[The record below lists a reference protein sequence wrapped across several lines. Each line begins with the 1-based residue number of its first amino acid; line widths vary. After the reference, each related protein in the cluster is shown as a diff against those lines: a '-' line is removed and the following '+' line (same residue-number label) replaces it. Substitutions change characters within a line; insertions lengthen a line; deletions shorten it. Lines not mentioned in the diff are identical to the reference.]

1 MTELEL
7 KNLVAEN
14 SRQIAEIWALFRETD
29 KQLKENAIQLRQT
42 DNQIKENAIQ
52 LKQTDTKI
60 DRLTGK
66 WGTFIEAFLAPGI
79 PKAFQEIGIPIHSTM
94 QRLKKPEMEVDVLGL
109 NDSCLVVVE
118 VKSTLGKEDVDHFLK
133 QLPKFRTAFPEFFQ
147 GKDRVVYGAVA
158 GIEVHEQADRLA
170 YQKGLF
176 VLVQKGDTVTIA
188 NDEKFKAKT
197 W

>member
-29 KQLKENAIQLRQT
+29 KQLKENAIQL
-42 DNQIKENAIQ
+42 
-52 LKQTDTKI
+52 KQTDKKI

-66 WGTFIEAFLAPGI
+66 WGTFIESFLAPGI
-79 PKAFQEIGIPIHSTM
+79 PKAFQDIGIDIHCTM
-94 QRLKKPEMEVDVLGL
+94 QRLKKTEMEVDILGL

-118 VKSTLGKEDVDHFLK
+118 VKSTLDNEDVDHFLK
-133 QLPKFRTAFPEFFQ
+133 QLPKFRTVFPEFFR

>member
-7 KNLVAEN
+7 KTLVAEN
-14 SRQIAEIWALFRETD
+14 SRQIAEIWAMFKETD
-29 KQLKENAIQLRQT
+29 KQLK
-42 DNQIKENAIQ
+42 K
-52 LKQTDTKI
+52 TDTKI

-66 WGTFIEAFLAPGI
+66 WGTFIESFLAPGI
-79 PKAFQEIGIPIHSTM
+79 PKAFQEIGIDIHCTM
-94 QRLKKPEMEVDVLGL
+94 QKLKKPEMEVDILGL

-118 VKSTLGKEDVDHFLK
+118 VKSTLGKEDVDYFLK
-133 QLPKFRTAFPEFFQ
+133 QLPKFRTVFPEFFQ

-158 GIEVHEQADRLA
+158 GIEIHEKSDRYA

-176 VLVQKGDTVTIA
+176 VLVQKGDTVKIA
-188 NDEKFKAKT
+188 NDEKFTAKI